1 VAIDRSES
9 MHSPYEEVSDVLKRS
24 GSAVLPLHGGHAPSW
39 LVSRMKSLIA
49 EIVTVIVD
57 EYGRDELLIRLSDPF
72 WFQSLGC
79 VLGYDWHSSG
89 VTTVLTGVLRE
100 AADPVSIGVAVCG
113 GKGRRSNLTP
123 TEIHQYGSLFKL
135 SEEQVGRLEHA
146 SKLTAK
152 VDNAAVQAGYPLYHH
167 AFLMTVDG
175 KWAVIQQGMDALDKT
190 ARRYHWL
197 SEHVHSFV
205 IEPHDAIVGD
215 AVRPTVLNMTSKD
228 SEESRKVTVDLVKE
242 GEGKLRNDVLSLRSD
257 NQKVLTEWMNQTPN
271 RNFAT
276 RVLNMPRHID
286 WGAMRRAYEF
296 QPTDYEELL
305 SVHGIG
311 QGAVRAL
318 ALVAQIIY
326 GAKPSWQDPVKFS
339 FALGGKDGVP
349 FPVDRSSYDQTIHH
363 LNHLIEK
370 ARLEG
375 REKYAALERLKAI
388 PPV

>member
-1 VAIDRSES
+1 ME
-9 MHSPYEEVSDVLKRS
+9 RS

-39 LVSRMKSLIA
+39 LVSRMKSLAA

-100 AADPVSIGVAVCG
+100 AVDPTSIGVAVCG
-113 GKGRRSNLTP
+113 GKGRRSNRTP

-135 SEEQVGRLEHA
+135 SEDQVRRLEHA
-146 SKLTAK
+146 SRLTAK
-152 VDNAAVQAGYPLYHH
+152 VDNAAIQAGYPLYHH
-167 AFLMTVDG
+167 AFFMTVEG
-175 KWAVIQQGMDALDKT
+175 KWAVIQQGMDASDKT

-197 SEHVHSFV
+197 HEHVHSFV

-215 AVRPTVLNMTSKD
+215 AVRPTVLDMTSKA
-228 SEESRKVTVDLVKE
+228 SEESRKVAVDLIRD

-257 NQKVLTEWMNQTPN
+257 NQKVLTEWMNRSPG
-271 RNFAT
+271 RNYST

-286 WGAMRRAYEF
+286 WGAMKRAYEF
-296 QPTDYEELL
+296 QPTNYEELL
-305 SVHGIG
+305 SVPGIG
-311 QGAVRAL
+311 PGAVRAL
-318 ALVAQIIY
+318 ALVSQIIY
-326 GAKPSWQDPVKFS
+326 GAKPSWQDPVRFS

-349 FPVDRSSYDQTIHH
+349 FPVDRASYDQTISH
-363 LNHLIEK
+363 LTHIIEK

-375 REKYAALERLKAI
+375 REKYTALKRLKAI
-388 PPV
+388 SHAQVR

>member
-1 VAIDRSES
+1 LE
-9 MHSPYEEVSDVLKRS
+9 RS

-39 LVSRMKSLIA
+39 LISRMKSLAA

-79 VLGYDWHSSG
+79 ILGYDWHSSG

-100 AADPVSIGVAVCG
+100 AVDPASIGVAVCG
-113 GKGRRSNLTP
+113 GKGRRSNMTP

-146 SKLTAK
+146 SRLTAK
-152 VDNAAVQAGYPLYHH
+152 VDNAAIQAGYPLYHH
-167 AFLMTVDG
+167 AFFMTVDG
-175 KWAVIQQGMDALDKT
+175 KWAVIQQGMDVSDKT

-197 SEHVHSFV
+197 SEHVDSFV

-215 AVRPTVLNMTSKD
+215 AVRPAVLNMTSKE
-228 SEESRKVTVDLVKE
+228 SEESRKVAVDLVKE

-271 RNFAT
+271 RNYAT
-276 RVLNMPRHID
+276 RVLNMPRHVD
-286 WGAMRRAYEF
+286 WAAVRRAYEF
-296 QPTDYEELL
+296 QPTNYEELL
-305 SVHGIG
+305 SVRGIG
-311 QGAVRAL
+311 PGAVRAL
-318 ALVAQIIY
+318 ALVSQIIY
-326 GAKPSWQDPVKFS
+326 GAKPSWQDPVRFS

-363 LNHLIEK
+363 LGYLIEK

-388 PPV
+388 SPT